1 MARSGEPYELSK
13 IDLDRNIIDIK
24 QEYLEIARKR
34 IAEAKEY
41 AVPEREAAE
50 LAIRTWVKA
59 NRDEAQKR
67 LDLYAEKGVTIIEP
81 EHLEIKVFQRV
92 DIFLAKEELTKR
104 INNLNRGTPE
114 YRKELQ
120 LELAESIHKLRPV
133 CVQNRDPELLQ
144 LIRNA
149 EKRLGSL

>member
-1 MARSGEPYELSK
+1 MLGH
-13 IDLDRNIIDIK
+13 K
-24 QEYLEIARKR
+24 QKNFRLRATIVADFEKTASILGLHEY
-34 IAEAKEY
+34 
-41 AVPEREAAE
+41 EAAE
-50 LAIRTWVKA
+50 MALQEWIRSHH
-59 NRDEAQKR
+59 DEAQKR

-81 EHLEIKVFQRV
+81 EHLEIKIFQRV

-104 INNLNRGTPE
+104 INNLDRGTPE

-120 LELAESIHKLRPV
+120 LELAESLHKLRPI

>member
-1 MARSGEPYELSK
+1 MLGH
-13 IDLDRNIIDIK
+13 K
-24 QEYLEIARKR
+24 QKNFRLRATIVADFEKTASILGLHEY
-34 IAEAKEY
+34 
-41 AVPEREAAE
+41 EAAE
-50 LAIRTWVKA
+50 MALQEWIRSHH
-59 NRDEAQKR
+59 DEAQKR

-104 INNLNRGTPE
+104 INNLDRGSPE

-120 LELAESIHKLRPV
+120 LELAESLHKLRPI

>member
-1 MARSGEPYELSK
+1 MLGH
-13 IDLDRNIIDIK
+13 K
-24 QEYLEIARKR
+24 QKNFRLRATIVADFEKTASILGLHEY
-34 IAEAKEY
+34 
-41 AVPEREAAE
+41 EAAE
-50 LAIRTWVKA
+50 MALQEWIRSHH
-59 NRDEAQKR
+59 DEAQKR

-104 INNLNRGTPE
+104 INNLDRGSPE

-120 LELAESIHKLRPV
+120 LELAESLHKLRPI

-144 LIRNA
+144 LIRDA
-149 EKRLGSL
+149 EKRLGNL